1 MSFWNEIQ
9 VWEKMCLVLAVAIA
23 LTVFAGLGK
32 VAWNHWT
39 LRRYEAIAEAK
50 KAHLREMRESRRI
63 IQLQGEGIP
72 FGIRAIEAG
81 IEVEGVH
88 ISRPAT
94 PTVRH
99 FRNVSNGSISSNGSK
114 LGSSQIPALSRPTSD
129 AAAPN
134 TEQIDASDAGSRH
147 QDGSSS
153 ATGGHLLTQQ
163 LTNNTQPIARGALG
177 DHPLYQSPSSS
188 NGTDSRYVP
197 RNSSHLRFSNQ
208 GPIAD
213 PDTLDRLEGQKGL
226 DLWNAENMRPGTSPK
241 LGIRIPSATLSIFET
256 KRISSTLTKTHQ
268 STKLRRHSESARD
281 KKYERNSAS
290 SSESASS
297 RNSMPPNNLSRA
309 QLQSSNS
316 PYRGETL
323 TKAQPT
329 AKDKQEHLDSLHSH
343 RLSHAAEVG
352 QLLPRTRRA
361 ANGEQIGA
369 KASTGAPAK
378 PGDELLPPTDN
389 PFATPGISPVE
400 DPKASKTQPIRNPG
414 EGSHDS
420 SKGQL
425 TKQYGTD
432 ALHPP
437 SNSHVPVIRKVNS
450 GFEILAPGT
459 FGMPATNGNG
469 MRHSDIALDLETGE
483 RGQQRK
489 QKFVE
494 KLRRGRIS
502 SFTES
507 L

>member
-1 MSFWNEIQ
+1 
-9 VWEKMCLVLAVAIA
+9 
-23 LTVFAGLGK
+23 
-32 VAWNHWT
+32 

-63 IQLQGEGIP
+63 IQLQGEGVP

-94 PTVRH
+94 PTIRH

-114 LGSSQIPALSRPTSD
+114 LGSGQIPALARPAID
-129 AAAPN
+129 AAASN
-134 TEQIDASDAGSRH
+134 TEQVDASDAGSRH

-153 ATGGHLLTQQ
+153 TTGGHLLTQQ
-163 LTNNTQPIARGALG
+163 LNHNTQSAARGAFG
-177 DHPLYQSPSSS
+177 DHPPHQPPASN
-188 NGTDSRYVP
+188 NGTDSRYAP

-213 PDTLDRLEGQKGL
+213 LDTLDRLEGQKGFG
-226 DLWNAENMRPGTSPK
+226 LWDAENVRPDSSPK

-256 KRISSTLTKTHQ
+256 KNTSSTLKNTRQ
-268 STKLRRHSESARD
+268 SKKIRRHSESARD
-281 KKYERNSAS
+281 KLHERVSAS
-290 SSESASS
+290 SSESTSS
-297 RNSMPPNNLSRA
+297 RNSMPPNDPPRA
-309 QLQSSNS
+309 QYQSSSS
-316 PYRGETL
+316 PYRGGAPTE
-323 TKAQPT
+323 ARPT

-361 ANGEQIGA
+361 ANGDRIGA
-369 KASTGAPAK
+369 KAPTSSPAK
-378 PGDELLPPTDN
+378 PGDELLSPADN

-400 DPKASKTQPIRNPG
+400 DAKVSKTHPIRNPG

-420 SKGQL
+420 GQSQL
-425 TKQYGTD
+425 IKQYGPD
-432 ALHPP
+432 ALQPP

-459 FGMPATNGNG
+459 FGMPDINGNG
-469 MRHSDIALDLETGE
+469 MRHSDIDLDLETGE